1 MSKEQFLLVE
11 REVLEMLEK
20 GAIQKVI
27 PTQGKFLSNLF
38 LIEKKDRGNRPVKNL
53 KNVNKFIP
61 YEHFKMEG
69 LHCMK
74 FILEQD
80 DLLGKTDIR
89 EKYFSVP
96 FKKNSQKFARFQ
108 CSGNL
113 YEFLCLCFGL
123 RLAPRIFTNLLKVPI
138 AVLRRVNIRIIA
150 YLNDMLPKMFMARDT
165 LIFLLQHFGFAIN
178 FKKSVRHP
186 VKQNEFLG
194 LVIDTEKMTL
204 SSFEEKNLNMCL
216 MCLNVSRFSRNQKFQ
231 Y

>member
-1 MSKEQFLLVE
+1 MSKEQFLLVQH
-11 REVLEMLEK
+11 EVLEMLEK

-74 FILEQD
+74 FLLEQD
-80 DLLGKTDIR
+80 DLLGKTDLR

-96 FKKNSQKFARFQ
+96 LNKNSQKFARFQ

-123 RLAPRIFTNLLKVPI
+123 RLAPRIFTKLLKVPI
-138 AVLRRVNIRIIA
+138 AVLRRANIRIIA
-150 YLNDMLPKMFMARDT
+150 YLNDMLLMGRMLPKMFMARDT
-165 LIFLLQHFGFAIN
+165 LTFLLQHFGFAIN

-186 VKQNEFLG
+186 VKQNKFLG
-194 LVIDTEKMTL
+194 LVMDTEKMTL
-204 SSFEEKNLNMCL
+204 SSFGEKNLNMCL
-216 MCLNVSRFSRNQKFQ
+216 TCLNVRRF
-231 Y
+231 